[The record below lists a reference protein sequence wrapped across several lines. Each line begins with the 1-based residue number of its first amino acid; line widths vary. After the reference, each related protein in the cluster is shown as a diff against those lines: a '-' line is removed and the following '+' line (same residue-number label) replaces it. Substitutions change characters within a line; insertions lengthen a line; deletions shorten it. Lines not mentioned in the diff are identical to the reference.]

1 MKLHAV
7 WLSVCV
13 VGLAGCSLWKSTKSA
28 DSGPDAAPV
37 RSETIHTV
45 GDESPPVAEAP
56 RIKRRGALQEARQTL
71 DDARAGREPSRA
83 ERAERAEQITAAVS
97 DPTRAAASTPT
108 LTPPSDPNLA
118 PMAGRVGIMS
128 LLDNNLRHVHAS
140 PPFGGHEQSYNVQ
153 YDFQGYVLEE
163 LRKALLTR
171 TPYQPVI
178 VASTGA
184 LRQSSATWQKSWNGK
199 SFAPTFQR
207 EFDGI
212 MEQNRL
218 VMLIIVSYTTV
229 EDGLMIGG
237 QELTGSGLYT
247 RKVLGSTSTAV
258 FSTLQFHRVAGK
270 PGRLILP
277 IAPADDRSIGDLPN
291 VKLPADLDDLP
302 PRYLVPVYEP
312 LRTIVANKINGF
324 VRLPRKLGF

>member
-7 WLSVCV
+7 WISVCV
-13 VGLAGCSLWKSTKSA
+13 VGLAGCSLWKSTRSV
-28 DSGPDAAPV
+28 DGGPEAAPV
-37 RSETIHTV
+37 RSENIHTV
-45 GDESPPVAEAP
+45 GEEPPPVVEAP
-56 RIKRRGALQEARQTL
+56 REKRRTSLQEARKTL
-71 DDARAGREPSRA
+71 DDARAGREPSGA
-83 ERAERAEQITAAVS
+83 ERMAAAGS
-97 DPTRAAASTPT
+97 DSVLAAASTPS
-108 LTPPSDPNLA
+108 LTPRSDPNLA

-163 LRKALLTR
+163 LRKALLTQ

-184 LRQSSATWQKSWNGK
+184 LRQSSAIWQKSWNGK

-218 VMLIIVSYTTV
+218 VMLIIVSYTTL
-229 EDGLMIGG
+229 EDGLLVGG

-247 RKVLGSTSTAV
+247 RTVLGSTSSAV

-277 IAPADDRSIGDLPN
+277 IAPSDDRSIGDLPN

-312 LRTIVANKINGF
+312 LRTIVANKISGF